1 MSSNEKSTN
10 ERFFNNGGTSKLLH
24 LYFPV
29 DFGVLPSDDLIT
41 GKQKIHAIMLTK
53 STEKH
58 DKFLK

>member
-29 DFGVLPSDDLIT
+29 DFEVLPSILQ
-41 GKQKIHAIMLTK
+41 GA
-53 STEKH
+53 S
-58 DKFLK
+58 